1 MIIFYEDIICV
12 RAQFMQ
18 KRQANKLIE
27 CYECLL
33 SLENQSISMQFPYTS
48 AYNIEIAIMAQGY
61 DASVTFI
68 SFPIHRSYIA
78 AQI

>member
-1 MIIFYEDIICV
+1 MLAES
-12 RAQFMQ
+12 R
-18 KRQANKLIE
+18 K
-27 CYECLL
+27 
-33 SLENQSISMQFPYTS
+33 SINFNAYTS